1 MGTNVNIDE
10 LLAKMTEFLKNEAKI
25 ESIIGQPFKL
35 GEYECVPV
43 MRIGFGLG
51 GGGGEGSTGT
61 TNGGG
66 VAAGVGMGPVGFLVS
81 RGNEINFI
89 PIKQGALSSAIDKI
103 PGLLETILDRTKKT
117 DKVEK
122 TEKAEKKEVK

>member
-25 ESIIGQPFKL
+25 ESIVGQPFKL

-51 GGGGEGSTGT
+51 GGGGEAETGKA
-61 TNGGG
+61 NGGG
-66 VAAGVGMGPVGFLVS
+66 IAAGVGMGPVGFLVS

-89 PIKQGALSSAIDKI
+89 PIKQGTLASAIDKI

-117 DKVEK
+117 EKAEKVEK
-122 TEKAEKKEVK
+122 TEKK